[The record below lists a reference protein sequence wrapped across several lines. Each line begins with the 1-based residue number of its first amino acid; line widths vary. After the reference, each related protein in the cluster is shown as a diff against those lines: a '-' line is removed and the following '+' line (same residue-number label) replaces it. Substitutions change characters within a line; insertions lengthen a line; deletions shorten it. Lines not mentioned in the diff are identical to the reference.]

1 MRKHTLLGLALASAL
16 AIGTTAAI
24 AAPGAGGP
32 DSSGHG
38 WHGHEGRH
46 GDSQMMMLHKLNLSD
61 AQKAS
66 IKQIVGTNREQNKA
80 PREALRKQRAA
91 FESMTPNQVGY
102 QAAATN
108 LAQAEGQATQVRVQ
122 QQANMRAQ
130 IYALLTPQQQAQA
143 ATFTAQEQARRAQ
156 WKQFKEQN
164 PAPASSVE

>member
-16 AIGTTAAI
+16 AIGTTAAL

-66 IKQIVGTNREQNKA
+66 IKQIVSANRAQNKGQ
-80 PREALRKQRAA
+80 ALRQQRAA
-91 FESMTPNQVGY
+91 FESMTPNDVGY
-102 QAAATN
+102 QKAAAS

-122 QQANMRAQ
+122 QQANLRAQ
-130 IYALLTPQQQAQA
+130 IYAVLTPQQQAQA
-143 ATFTAQEQARRAQ
+143 ATFKAQEQARRAQ

-164 PAPASSVE
+164 PAPASSVQ